1 MHGRIF
7 LTPFFCSKIIGP
19 CVGWSGI
26 QCKYAFQMER
36 NSNSGAAQPEPRQGP
51 QLGTR
56 GPGSTPSDPDP
67 FGDNDVDTERARICQ
82 YSSASTGKNIPFWH
96 FWIRYYKTIF
106 SRCKC
111 PILHPLGTPSLEMR
125 LLSAEDPQP
134 IQVQAIKI
142 HQVSITDMILQFM
155 NTHVLTL
162 TYLWLVRSNVVTC
175 PIFVCSIYKSQSIL
189 D

>member
-56 GPGSTPSDPDP
+56 GSGSTPSDPDP

-82 YSSASTGKNIPFWH
+82 YSSASTGKNISFWH
-96 FWIRYYKTIF
+96 FWTIYYKICFF

-125 LLSAEDPQP
+125 LLSAEDPQ
-134 IQVQAIKI
+134 ITQVQATRIR
-142 HQVSITDMILQFM
+142 QVSVTDMILQFM
-155 NTHVLTL
+155 NSYTCSYLLLH
-162 TYLWLVRSNVVTC
+162 TYDL
-175 PIFVCSIYKSQSIL
+175 
-189 D
+189 